1 MKIVFQIRPVLKSHL
16 FYSKIIALIR
26 FNTCNNY
33 PVWRDH
39 AVSNLARLYAFHEF
53 ISRREREKGTATPRL
68 MTHYAN

>member
-26 FNTCNNY
+26 FNTRNNY

-39 AVSNLARLYAFHEF
+39 AVSTWPGCTRFTNLYRDV
-53 ISRREREKGTATPRL
+53 RERKARPRRV
-68 MTHYAN
+68 